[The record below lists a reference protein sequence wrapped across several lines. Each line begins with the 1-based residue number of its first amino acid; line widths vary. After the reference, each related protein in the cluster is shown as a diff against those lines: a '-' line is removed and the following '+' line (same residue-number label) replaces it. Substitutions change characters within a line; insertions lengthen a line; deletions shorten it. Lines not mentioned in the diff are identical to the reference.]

1 METKTVKLPQ
11 NPFGGVDEQA
21 AQDMFEDMC
30 GGVSQAEHLMRISQ
44 NSYPTGT
51 KYDFLMGRGRTK
63 EENFRISAKEAGY
76 TESTI
81 DFFLAL

>member
-1 METKTVKLPQ
+1 MVKLPM

-21 AQDMFEDMC
+21 AQDMFEDIC
-30 GGVSQAEHLMRISQ
+30 GGVARAEQLMRISQ

-51 KYDFLMGRGRTK
+51 KYDKTFKTGHYHSK
-63 EENFRISAKEAGY
+63 EDNFRTSALNAGFNA
-76 TESTI
+76 EQI